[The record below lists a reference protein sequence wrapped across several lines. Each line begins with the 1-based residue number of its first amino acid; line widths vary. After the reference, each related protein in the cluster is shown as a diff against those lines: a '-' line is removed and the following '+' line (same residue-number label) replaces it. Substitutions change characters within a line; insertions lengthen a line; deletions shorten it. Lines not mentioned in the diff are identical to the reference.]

1 MLFDLFAYILN
12 HVVEACVAKWL
23 TPQTPDLE
31 LRNSSLTRHVVSF
44 DRGLYST
51 VSLLTHMYK

>member
-1 MLFDLFAYILN
+1 MLFDLFGYILN
-12 HVVEACVAKWL
+12 HVVEACVAEWL

-31 LRNSSLTRHVVSF
+31 LRNSSLTRRVVSF

-51 VSLLTHMYK
+51 IQGRLT